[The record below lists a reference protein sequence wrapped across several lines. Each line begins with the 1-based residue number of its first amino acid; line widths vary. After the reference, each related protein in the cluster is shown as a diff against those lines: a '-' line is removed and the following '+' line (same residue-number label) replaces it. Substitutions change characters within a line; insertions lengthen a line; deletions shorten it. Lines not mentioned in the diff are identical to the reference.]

1 MWPKISPIFLSQLVE
16 QAPGR
21 VRKRIDSEPV
31 VAESWNWNY
40 DENAWTIQA
49 NEETVRLQSHNG
61 VLTSLEDVSCSCLM
75 SPKCFHVLACC
86 SSLPL
91 EHSQANEELAPQ
103 KPSSADSSPP
113 SDPAF
118 DTRTVE
124 VTDAMRASAIL
135 VRESLSALLRVG
147 ARNAGILL
155 QSGLLRAGHSCR
167 ASDLYAL
174 SNTVLRIAEG
184 VQRFRQQSDE
194 ADSLTLKEDVA
205 SAFFACHSL
214 LNQSSVPKWIVGQSR
229 RVFESLDVRKLN
241 GIFAEP
247 ILTRSGFAGV
257 SVYLQ
262 DANKGG
268 LYTVNELR
276 TGDSSLIRQA
286 YRGGIDLGGITME
299 AKALCRSTFAVQE
312 LTVSEDGRLGKGKS
326 TRWATAKRELT
337 EPLSGGRLADSL
349 DSQLERVF
357 SWLSTPNEQRPG
369 GWDVV
374 SLTATVMGSHGATV
388 VVGVEGS
395 DRPWRLGIM
404 IDSSELVYRHNL
416 ELIARCPRL
425 QLRCLVRVRV
435 DVPHCADLLAIA
447 NLPSVPLESQV
458 ATRLELPE
466 DWQGICNT
474 GLDRLERHYVRGI
487 ERWSEEIA
495 LEGENDP
502 SDTNAKYTTAIERR
516 LVGMVL
522 GGRDAIPILGSKS
535 HRRDCNQMKK
545 LFLPT
550 GAYLLDLLAT
560 KAHEDGVRV
569 VYESK
574 SVSEAQ
580 DESATAFLA
589 CDTYNQ
595 TTKRSLTMSKWKLG
609 KDSGSCKTS

>member
-1 MWPKISPIFLSQLVE
+1 MRPKISPIFLSQLVE

-21 VRKRIDSEPV
+21 VRKRFDNEPA
-31 VAESWNWNY
+31 VADTWNWIHQ
-40 DENAWTIQA
+40 ENVWTIQA

-61 VLTSLEDVSCSCLM
+61 VLTRLEDISCSCLM
-75 SPKCFHVLACC
+75 SPKCFHILACC
-86 SSLPL
+86 SILPL

-103 KPSSADSSPP
+103 ELSSADPSPP
-113 SDPAF
+113 SDPEF

-124 VTDAMRASAIL
+124 VSDAMRASAIL

-147 ARNAGILL
+147 ARNAGIIL

-174 SNTVLRIAEG
+174 SNTLLRIAEG

-194 ADSLTLKEDVA
+194 ADSLALKEDVA

-214 LNQSSVPKWIVGQSR
+214 INQSSVPKWIVGHSR

-257 SVYLQ
+257 SVYFQ
-262 DANKGG
+262 EANEGG

-276 TGDSSLIRQA
+276 TGNTSLIRQA
-286 YRGGIDLGGITME
+286 YRGGIDLGGIALE
-299 AKALCRSTFAVQE
+299 AKALCRRTFAVQE

-337 EPLSGGRLADSL
+337 EPFSSGGFANSIDV
-349 DSQLERVF
+349 QLEKLF
-357 SWLSTPNEQRPG
+357 SWLDTPNEQRPG

-374 SLTATVMGSHGATV
+374 SLTATVMGSFGATV
-388 VVGVEGS
+388 AVDVEGS

-404 IDSSELVYRHNL
+404 IDSPELEYRHNL

-435 DVPHCADLLAIA
+435 EVPHCADLLAIT
-447 NLPSVPLESQV
+447 NIQVVRSESQV
-458 ATRLELPE
+458 DPRLELPE

-495 LEGENDP
+495 LEGEDDP
-502 SDTNAKYTTAIERR
+502 GDLTAKYTTSIERR

-535 HRRDCNQMKK
+535 HRRDSNQLKK
-545 LFLPT
+545 LFLPM

-569 VYESK
+569 LYESK
-574 SVSEAQ
+574 SLSDAQ
-580 DESATAFLA
+580 DESTTAFLA
-589 CDTYNQ
+589 CDTYNR
-595 TTKRSLTMSKWKLG
+595 TTKRSLTMSKWKNG
-609 KDSGSCKTS
+609 ER